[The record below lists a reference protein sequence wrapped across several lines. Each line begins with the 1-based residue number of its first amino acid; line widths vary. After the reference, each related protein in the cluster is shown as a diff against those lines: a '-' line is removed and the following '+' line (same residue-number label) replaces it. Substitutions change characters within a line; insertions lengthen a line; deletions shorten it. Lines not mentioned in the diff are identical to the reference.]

1 MSIHRRAILT
11 LTSRESLGRCG
22 FTAATAAAGLVIGC
36 SPHDLRPET
45 TPEVRIPETFAT
57 DWDPEVASPSDWWN
71 SFEDSGLSE
80 AIDTA
85 FQGNLGLRQAW
96 ARLAQSQ
103 AQAGVSGSFLYPQV
117 DIDAGAGRSKN
128 VFDVTGQQ
136 FFDNRYSV
144 GLGLSWELD
153 LWRKIAN
160 RAEAATLLAVA
171 SRDDA
176 ETTAL
181 LLSGSVADAWFSIQA
196 QAALVGLLEI
206 QITSSR
212 TLLELVELRYGRGVG
227 TALQVLQ
234 QRLQV
239 ESVESEVP
247 DILIRLATAR
257 NELAVLIG
265 VPPSLLVETGLEPG
279 DLLPSLPPTPRLP
292 SPRQLLE
299 RRPDLRAS
307 LARVAAA
314 DREVAV
320 SVADMLP
327 SIRLSLSGG
336 FQSGKG
342 ATLLDEPIWSIAGN
356 LVQPFF
362 DAGRRG
368 AEVDR
373 REAILRERLESF
385 SERFLVALREVEDA
399 LVRERNQIVLLE
411 QVRSQVRTA
420 RATLEESELLFANG
434 QIEYLDVITAIQSLQ
449 RLERQEI
456 AVRQGLLSNRARL
469 HLALGGDWT
478 LDLKP
483 PQERPL
489 APPAD
494 SKDQTD
500 AGLDAVTT
508 ISEAD
513 A

>member
-1 MSIHRRAILT
+1 MRILRPAIINSSVPRHL
-11 LTSRESLGRCG
+11 SR
-22 FTAATAAAGLVIGC
+22 FTVSVTVLLVVGC
-36 SPHDLRPET
+36 SPHALRPET
-45 TPEVRIPETFAT
+45 TPEVPIPDAFAT
-57 DWDPEVASPSDWWN
+57 DWDPEVASPSDWWT
-71 SFEDSGLSE
+71 SFDDAGLDE
-80 AIDTA
+80 AVTTA

-96 ARLAQSQ
+96 ARLAQAQ

-117 DIDAGAGRSKN
+117 DINAGAGRSKS

-160 RAEAATLLAVA
+160 RAEAATLLALA

-181 LLSGSVADAWFSIQA
+181 LLSGGVTDAWFSIQA
-196 QAALVGLLEI
+196 QAALVRLLEV
-206 QITSSR
+206 QLDSSR

-239 ESVESEVP
+239 ESVESELP
-247 DILIRLATAR
+247 DILTRLAIAR

-265 VPPSLLVETGLEPG
+265 VPPSLLDETGFDPG
-279 DLLPSLPPTPRLP
+279 DFLPALPPSPRLP

-314 DREVAV
+314 DREIAVAV
-320 SVADMLP
+320 ADSLP

-373 REAILRERLESF
+373 REAVLRERLESF

-399 LVRERNQIVLLE
+399 LVREQNQILLLE
-411 QVRSQVRTA
+411 QVQSQVRTA
-420 RATLEESELLFANG
+420 RAALEESELLFANG
-434 QIEYLDVITAIQSLQ
+434 QTEYLDVITAIQALQ

-478 LDLKP
+478 LDLEP
-483 PQERPL
+483 PVERPL
-489 APPAD
+489 VPA
-494 SKDQTD
+494 
-500 AGLDAVTT
+500 T
-508 ISEAD
+508 ISPDPSESSPQTVLIIPDAD